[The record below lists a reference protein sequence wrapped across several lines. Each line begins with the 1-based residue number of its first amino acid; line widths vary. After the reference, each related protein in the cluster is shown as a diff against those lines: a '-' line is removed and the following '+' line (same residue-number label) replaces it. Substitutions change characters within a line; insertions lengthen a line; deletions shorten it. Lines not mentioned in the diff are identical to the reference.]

1 MGQHINIRKDTNM
14 KDTKQIAE
22 DCGCDYKLLLDVME
36 DDFQCDRPLEKEL
49 SDMIGAL
56 YRRIEK
62 LEKEKSAELEENQR
76 KNNVAM
82 DLLTDKIRE
91 LGEEKECHIAEIK
104 ALESAVA
111 GNASRIEKLEEEKQ
125 EAENALY
132 RALFP
137 HPSAHEV
144 RMYGTR
150 ILAGREVS

>member
-1 MGQHINIRKDTNM
+1 M
-14 KDTKQIAE
+14 KTVQQIAK
-22 DCGCDYKLLLDVME
+22 DCGLTPGQASLLYACMISPDGNETVIDV
-36 DDFQCDRPLEKEL
+36 LETI
-49 SDMIGAL
+49 IGAL

-62 LEKEKSAELEENQR
+62 LEEEKSAELEENQR

-91 LGEEKECHIAEIK
+91 LEEEKECHVAEIK

-150 ILAGREVS
+150 ILAGREGA